1 MAFKDA
7 VDQQNPTV
15 IEAYKIAYED
25 GTFDFF
31 TSHSEKINW
40 GGADYTPQ
48 PITRDTQEQEA
59 AIKVGTIRTTMYIGD
74 INRTLLDVA
83 AIRNQRK
90 LDRAEFFLY
99 QIGLNDPTN
108 NWRLKFNGFTGIVE
122 IDRMHITAEFRDIFF
137 LLKKN
142 VPRDIYGE
150 SCNLVF
156 GSPTCTVDLSTI
168 KVSGSVG
175 AGSNAE
181 KIVDAA
187 RTEADD
193 FFERGKLIMTTGTYA
208 GISATVKGYSVGQ
221 IELMPPL
228 PGVPSFGDQY
238 ELWPSCQKVYNGCL
252 TYANTDNFYG
262 FQYVPKP
269 EQL

>member
-1 MAFKDA
+1 LM
-7 VDQQNPTV
+7 
-15 IEAYKIAYED
+15 KIVYED
-25 GTFDFF
+25 ASEDHF
-31 TSHSEKINW
+31 TNDKQGIIW
-40 GGADYTPQ
+40 GGDSYDPQ
-48 PITRDTQEQEA
+48 PITRDSQEQEA
-59 AIKVGTIRTTMYIGD
+59 ALKVGTMRTTFWIGD
-74 INRTLLDVA
+74 LNRSLLDVA

-99 QIGLNDPTN
+99 QVGMNDPAN

-122 IDRMHITAEFRDIFF
+122 IDRLHITAEFRDIFF

-168 KVSGSVG
+168 KVTGAAQ
-175 AGSNAE
+175 AGSTAGA
-181 KIVDAA
+181 IIDTG

-208 GISATVKGYSVGQ
+208 GVQATVKSYKNEFAGPTIG
-221 IELMPPL
+221 LMPPL
-228 PGVPSFGDQY
+228 PGAPGVGDQY

-262 FQYVPKP
+262 FQYVPRR